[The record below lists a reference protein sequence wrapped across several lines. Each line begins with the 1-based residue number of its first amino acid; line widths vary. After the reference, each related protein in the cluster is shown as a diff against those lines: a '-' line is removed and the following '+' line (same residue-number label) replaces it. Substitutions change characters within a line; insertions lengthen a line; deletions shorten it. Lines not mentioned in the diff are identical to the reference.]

1 MHIKRFTIASLLYI
15 AFIGWYMSTFVT
27 DGTTSINLLGVV
39 MPSLSNS
46 IWVMLV
52 LLVLVIGSIVH
63 ISFYSVVGSLQLRKY
78 EKDYE
83 KIIDAISDA
92 YLGKEDRQHV
102 FKTSGYNM
110 LGNLIDNSTV
120 FPNNIVST
128 SIEDEKIRT
137 TIKIIEDVKNG
148 QVVDLKK
155 LSLSIDNPLVIQNDR
170 NKYKDGSLNVNDFLS
185 NPDKYNSGLLSE
197 IYIDCVKTAPLKEIE
212 AYKSLMTKEALFHVL
227 ARVNADEHT
236 LAISNESLLSLFNI
250 LELNKQDYLDIAA
263 SMSCCMI
270 PEQRMKLFETLS
282 DQNDEAM
289 DSYLFTLFDLEM
301 LAPANA
307 ILDISLPDEYMNF
320 KAYRALKDSNQH
332 FNINLFV

>member
-27 DGTTSINLLGVV
+27 DGTTSVNILGVV

-52 LLVLVIGSIVH
+52 LLVLVIGSVAH
-63 ISFYSVVGSLQLRKY
+63 IIFYSVVGSLQLRRN

-83 KIIDAISDA
+83 KMIDSISDA
-92 YLGKEDRQHV
+92 YLGKEDRNNI
-102 FKTSGYNM
+102 FKTPGYQM
-110 LGNLIDNSTV
+110 LGALIDNSTV
-120 FPNNIVST
+120 FPNNIMSEG
-128 SIEDEKIRT
+128 IGDEKIRT
-137 TIKIIEDVKNG
+137 TIKMIEDIKSG
-148 QVVDLKK
+148 KVVDMKK

-170 NKYKDGSLNVNDFLS
+170 NRYKTGVMSGKDFLK
-185 NPDKYNSGLLSE
+185 NPEKYNASLLSE
-197 IYIDCVKTAPLKEIE
+197 IYVDCTKTVSLNEIE
-212 AYKSLMTKEALFHVL
+212 AYKSLMTKEALFNVL

-236 LAISNESLLSLFNI
+236 LEISNESLKDLFAV
-250 LELNKQDYLDIAA
+250 LDLDKQDYLDIAA

-282 DQNDEAM
+282 EENDAAM
-289 DSYLFTLFDLEM
+289 ESYLFTLFDLEM
-301 LAPANA
+301 LAPADA
-307 ILDISLPDEYMNF
+307 ILDISQNQEYLNF
-320 KAYRALKDSNQH
+320 KAYRALRESNQH

>member
-1 MHIKRFTIASLLYI
+1 MHIKRFTVASLLYI

-52 LLVLVIGSIVH
+52 LLVLLIGSIAH
-63 ISFYSVVGSLQLRKY
+63 MSFYAVVATLHLRKY
-78 EKDYE
+78 EKDDE
-83 KIIDAISDA
+83 KVIDAISDA
-92 YLGKEDRQHV
+92 YLGKEDRQHI
-102 FKTSGYNM
+102 FKTPRYTM
-110 LGNLIDNSTV
+110 LGSLIDNSTV
-120 FPNNIVST
+120 FPNNNISFN
-128 SIEDEKIRT
+128 IEDEKISST
-137 TIKIIEDVKNG
+137 LKIIEDIKNG
-148 QVVDLKK
+148 KVVDLKK

-170 NKYKDGSLNVNDFLS
+170 NRYKDGSLSVKDFLS
-185 NPDKYNSGLLSE
+185 HPDKYNVGLLSE
-197 IYIDCVKTAPLKEIE
+197 IYIDCVKTASLKEIE
-212 AYKSLMTKEALFHVL
+212 TYKSFMTKEALSHIL
-227 ARVNADEHT
+227 TRVNADENT
-236 LAISNESLLSLFNI
+236 LLISNESLIGLFDI

-282 DQNDEAM
+282 DEHEDAI

-301 LAPANA
+301 LEPANV
-307 ILDISLPDEYMNF
+307 ILDISLPDEYLNF
-320 KAYRALKDSNQH
+320 KAYRALKESNQH

>member
-27 DGTTSINLLGVV
+27 DGTTSVNILGVV

-52 LLVLVIGSIVH
+52 LLVLVIGSVAH
-63 ISFYSVVGSLQLRKY
+63 IIFYSVVGSLQLRRN

-83 KIIDAISDA
+83 KMIDSISDA
-92 YLGKEDRQHV
+92 YLGKEDRNNI
-102 FKTSGYNM
+102 FKTPGYQM
-110 LGNLIDNSTV
+110 LGALIDNSTV
-120 FPNNIVST
+120 FPNNIMSEG
-128 SIEDEKIRT
+128 IGDEKIRT
-137 TIKIIEDVKNG
+137 TIKMIEDIKSG
-148 QVVDLKK
+148 KVVDMKK

-170 NKYKDGSLNVNDFLS
+170 NRYKTGVMSGKDFLK
-185 NPDKYNSGLLSE
+185 NPEKYNASLLSE
-197 IYIDCVKTAPLKEIE
+197 IYVDCTKTVSLSEIE
-212 AYKSLMTKEALFHVL
+212 AYKSLMTKEALFNVL

-236 LAISNESLLSLFNI
+236 LEISNESLKDLFAV
-250 LELNKQDYLDIAA
+250 LDLDKQDYLDIAA

-282 DQNDEAM
+282 EENDAAM
-289 DSYLFTLFDLEM
+289 ESYLFTLFDLEM
-301 LAPANA
+301 LAPADA
-307 ILDISLPDEYMNF
+307 ILDISQNQEYLNF
-320 KAYRALKDSNQH
+320 KAYRALRESNQH

>member
-1 MHIKRFTIASLLYI
+1 MHIKRFAVASLLYI

-27 DGTTSINLLGVV
+27 DATTSINLLGVV

-52 LLVLVIGSIVH
+52 LLVLLIGSILH
-63 ISFYSVVGSLQLRKY
+63 MSFYAVAASLHLRKY

-83 KIIDAISDA
+83 KVIDAISDA
-92 YLGKEDRQHV
+92 YLAKEDRHHV
-102 FKTSGYNM
+102 FKTPRYTM
-110 LGNLIDNSTV
+110 LGSLIDNSTV
-120 FPNNIVST
+120 FPNNNINFN
-128 SIEDEKIRT
+128 IEDEKISAT
-137 TIKIIEDVKNG
+137 LKIIEDIKNG
-148 QVVDLKK
+148 KVVDLKK

-170 NKYKDGSLNVNDFLS
+170 NRYKDGSLSVKDFLS
-185 NPDKYNSGLLSE
+185 HPDKYNVGLLSE
-197 IYIDCVKTAPLKEIE
+197 IYIDCVKTASLKEIE
-212 AYKSLMTKEALFHVL
+212 TYKSFMTKEALSHIL
-227 ARVNADEHT
+227 TRVNADENT
-236 LAISNESLLSLFNI
+236 LLISNESLIGLFDI

-282 DQNDEAM
+282 DEHEDAI

-301 LAPANA
+301 LEPANV
-307 ILDISLPDEYMNF
+307 ILDISLPDEYLNF
-320 KAYRALKDSNQH
+320 KAYRALKESNQH